1 MIRLCYPRGSD
12 NVGDELNAW
21 LWPALLGDIRHD
33 TDIELL
39 GIGTLLNEPFCRQL
53 HAERRIAVLGTGA
66 GYGAPPQLD
75 GRWTVYALRGPRTA
89 AALGLP
95 ANLAI
100 ADSAYLLA
108 DLDWVGGRAEA
119 QGGEVLV
126 VPHHRSLPLLDWQAL
141 CDRAGLAF
149 LSPLLPADA
158 FMARLAS
165 ARLVLAE
172 AMHGAILADVVRVP
186 WRAFSFGR
194 QFNLDKW
201 LDWSDAFEIDLDVQ
215 QLDGFYDSGY
225 AGHDSTGQIKH
236 IVRGLKAKC
245 CSYGFGKA
253 KWRSITPPSWQ
264 VEHDTDRLAMA
275 LRVLAGHGG
284 QLSDDSVFR
293 HRVARLLSAVNALRT
308 DLGAAPSQG
317 LTGLPRDFFRGG
329 LP

>member
-1 MIRLCYPRGSD
+1 MIRPYYPRGSD

-33 TDIELL
+33 ADIALL

-75 GRWTVYALRGPRTA
+75 GRWVVYAARGPRTA

-95 ANLAI
+95 ADLAI

-108 DLDWVGGRAEA
+108 GLDWAAGRTEA
-119 QGGEVLV
+119 RAGEVLV
-126 VPHHRSLPLLDWQAL
+126 VPHHRSLPMLDWQAL
-141 CDRAGLAF
+141 CDRAGLTF
-149 LSPLLPADA
+149 LSPLLPAEV

-201 LDWSDAFEIDLDVQ
+201 LDWSEAFEIDLDVQ
-215 QLDGFYDSGY
+215 QFKGFYDPSY
-225 AGHDSTGQIKH
+225 AGQQSASRIKH
-236 IVRGLKAKC
+236 AVRGLKAKC
-245 CSYGFGKA
+245 CSYGLGKA
-253 KWRSITPPSWQ
+253 KWCSITPPSWQ
-264 VEHDTDRLAMA
+264 VAQDTDRLAMA
-275 LRVLAGHGG
+275 LRALAGQAG
-284 QLSDDSVFR
+284 QLSDEQVSQ
-293 HRVARLLSAVNALRT
+293 HRVAQLLSAVNALRA
-308 DLGAAPSQG
+308 DLGAAPGQG
-317 LTGLPRDFFRGG
+317 LTGAPADFFRGG
-329 LP
+329 LQ

>member
-1 MIRLCYPRGSD
+1 MIRPCYPRGSD

-33 TDIELL
+33 ADVALL

-53 HAERRIAVLGTGA
+53 QSERRIVVLGTGA

-75 GRWTVYALRGPRTA
+75 GRWTVYAVRGPRTA
-89 AALGLP
+89 AALRLP
-95 ANLAI
+95 ADLAI

-108 DLDWVGGRAEA
+108 GLDWAVGGSEA
-119 QGGEVLV
+119 QAGEVLV

-141 CDRAGLAF
+141 CDRAGLTF
-149 LSPLLPADA
+149 LSPLLPAEA

-172 AMHGAILADVVRVP
+172 AMHGAILADVARVP

-201 LDWSDAFEIDLDVQ
+201 LDWAEAFEIGLDVQ
-215 QLDGFYDSGY
+215 QFKGFYDPVY
-225 AGHDSTGQIKH
+225 AGHQSTSRIKH
-236 IVRGLKAKC
+236 AVRGLKAKC
-245 CSYGFGKA
+245 CSYGLGKA

-264 VEHDTDRLAMA
+264 VAQDTDHLAMA
-275 LRVLAGHGG
+275 LRALAGQAG
-284 QLSDDSVFR
+284 QLSNDQVFR
-293 HRVARLLSAVNALRT
+293 RRVAQLLGAVNALRA
-308 DLGAAPSQG
+308 DLGGAPVQG
-317 LTGLPRDFFRGG
+317 LNGSPADFFRGE